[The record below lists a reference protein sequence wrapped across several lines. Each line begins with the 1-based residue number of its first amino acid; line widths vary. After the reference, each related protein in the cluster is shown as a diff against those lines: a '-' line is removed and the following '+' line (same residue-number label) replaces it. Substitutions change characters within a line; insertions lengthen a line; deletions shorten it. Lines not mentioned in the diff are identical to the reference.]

1 MSRSAF
7 TRAMDS
13 MPAFRTLITAY
24 VQAFLEQVMVSAAC
38 NGAHSL
44 KERLA
49 RWLLMMHDR
58 HDYDALPV
66 NARKYL
72 ERLAALVDVP
82 IGMIS
87 TGFMLFSAD
96 ASKVADN
103 AAFQVKMALIA
114 AALANVAI
122 YEFGARHAVEALA
135 PGDAVPL
142 RARIAGALSIM
153 MWVMV
158 AACGRAIA
166 YL

>member
-1 MSRSAF
+1 
-7 TRAMDS
+7 
-13 MPAFRTLITAY
+13 
-24 VQAFLEQVMVSAAC
+24 MV
-38 NGAHSL
+38 
-44 KERLA
+44 
-49 RWLLMMHDR
+49 
-58 HDYDALPV
+58 AL
-66 NARKYL
+66 
-72 ERLAALVDVP
+72 